1 MKAKEAVFSRG
12 DAETQREVLDRINR
26 NRQESTGIEL
36 SAGPPQSRLGPAP
49 EPLPSCASL
58 RTGKL
63 DSCRF
68 LSTHVD
74 SSPHARGPSRTPSSR
89 RAAAEPSRQESSCTR
104 AARPFLDPSAPS
116 RWSRWSRL
124 SRAGPE
130 GAAGGAREV
139 IESAEARHASGAFL
153 PLHLSGV
160 SSWVASRDHR
170 DFQDDRDGPVAQA
183 APESIRPLT
192 HAAPRTAALTPAL
205 IAPGRPRAES
215 TGIDGSR
222 QESSCTPSRPRVDS
236 VPPLSRCRLVPRSA
250 RANPTPVDSC
260 RFVPSRTRPL
270 TPLPSCP
277 PSSRRAA
284 PESTRPG
291 P

>member
-1 MKAKEAVFSRG
+1 MSIRPLTHAAPHARPRR
-12 DAETQREVLDRINR
+12 AE
-26 NRQESTGIEL
+26 
-36 SAGPPQSRLGPAP
+36 PPQSR
-49 EPLPSCASL
+49 
-58 RTGKL
+58 
-63 DSCRF
+63 
-68 LSTHVD
+68 VD
-74 SSPHARGPSRTPSSR
+74 RNRVARQ
-89 RAAAEPSRQESSCTR
+89 AD
-104 AARPFLDPSAPS
+104 RPFLDPSAPS

-236 VPPLSRCRLVPRSA
+236 VPPLSRCRLVLRSA
-250 RANPTPVDSC
+250 RAN
-260 RFVPSRTRPL
+260 
-270 TPLPSCP
+270 
-277 PSSRRAA
+277 
-284 PESTRPG
+284 
-291 P
+291 

>member
-1 MKAKEAVFSRG
+1 MSIRPLTHAAPHARPRR
-12 DAETQREVLDRINR
+12 AE
-26 NRQESTGIEL
+26 
-36 SAGPPQSRLGPAP
+36 PPQSR
-49 EPLPSCASL
+49 
-58 RTGKL
+58 
-63 DSCRF
+63 
-68 LSTHVD
+68 VD
-74 SSPHARGPSRTPSSR
+74 RNRVARQ
-89 RAAAEPSRQESSCTR
+89 AD
-104 AARPFLDPSAPS
+104 RPFLDPSAPS

-205 IAPGRPRAES
+205 VAPGRPRAES

-236 VPPLSRCRLVPRSA
+236 VPPLSRCRLVLRSA
-250 RANPTPVDSC
+250 RANSTPVDSARGRPGAQLDSC
-260 RFVPSRTRPL
+260 RFVP
-270 TPLPSCP
+270 
-277 PSSRRAA
+277 
-284 PESTRPG
+284 
-291 P
+291 